1 MLVSNLSCSLFL
13 ILPAF
18 DSNWTEEL
26 IRLFKMTDAVLVRFR
41 GTDLILSRWKNSG
54 LVHHHDLFVRAFSKS
69 Y

>member
-1 MLVSNLSCSLFL
+1 MSDLLLEMLVSNLSCSLFL

-41 GTDLILSRWKNSG
+41 GTDLILSR
-54 LVHHHDLFVRAFSKS
+54 
-69 Y
+69 